1 MPTAAAKPAACHT
14 NTTTPFGEANGKETV
29 KSGKVEKM
37 EGTREKWK
45 IGGEERTGVEEKRGR
60 WSGRWN
66 EKANVEMTCKKTRS
80 KVS

>member
-1 MPTAAAKPAACHT
+1 MPTAAAKPAACHA

-45 IGGEERTGVEEKRGR
+45 TGSEDRTGVEEKRER
-60 WSGRWN
+60 LSERWN
-66 EKANVEMTCKKTRS
+66 EKGNVEMASKKQGQ
-80 KVS
+80 K

>member
-1 MPTAAAKPAACHT
+1 M
-14 NTTTPFGEANGKETV
+14 
-29 KSGKVEKM
+29 EKR

-45 IGGEERTGVEEKRGR
+45 IGGEDRTGVEEKRGR